1 MEKPKTLQDQLKY
14 LDKTYGDNWEKLPD
28 EHPDIQELHA
38 LNPYAFKRRKLW
50 TDENAAY
57 LRANYQSQTDEE
69 IAEVLDMTAQQVAA
83 FRGRFKLSR
92 MKTHAISVIQM
103 DLKGNEIARFESM
116 NQAAQA
122 VGLSHQ
128 SISRAAKS
136 GKASGGF
143 IWKYEEAGK

>member
-1 MEKPKTLQDQLKY
+1 MANPEVLLEAIRRLDEKNENWGQLP
-14 LDKTYGDNWEKLPD
+14 NS
-28 EHPDIQELHA
+28 HPDIQMLQA
-38 LNPYAFKRRKLW
+38 LNPHAFKRRNLW
-50 TDENAAY
+50 TEENAAY

-83 FRGRFKLSR
+83 FRGRLKLRR
-92 MKTHAISVIQM
+92 MRTYATSVIQM
-103 DLKGNEIARFESM
+103 DLKGNEIARFKSM

-128 SISRAAKS
+128 SISRATKS

-143 IWKYEEAGK
+143 IWKYGGAGK

>member
-1 MEKPKTLQDQLKY
+1 MANPEVLLEAIRRLNEKDENWGQLP
-14 LDKTYGDNWEKLPD
+14 NS
-28 EHPDIQELHA
+28 HPDIQMLQA
-38 LNPYAFKRRKLW
+38 LNPHAFKRRKLW
-50 TDENAAY
+50 TEENAAY
-57 LRANYQSQTDEE
+57 LKENYQSQTDEE
-69 IAEVLDMTAQQVAA
+69 LAEVLDMTVQQVAA

-92 MKTHAISVIQM
+92 MRTYATSVIQM

-128 SISRAAKS
+128 SISRATKS

-143 IWKYEEAGK
+143 IWKYEGES

>member
-1 MEKPKTLQDQLKY
+1 MANPEVLLEAIRRLNEKDENWGQLP
-14 LDKTYGDNWEKLPD
+14 NS
-28 EHPDIQELHA
+28 HPDIQVLQA

-50 TDENAAY
+50 TEENAAY

-83 FRGRFKLSR
+83 YRGRLKLKR
-92 MKTHAISVIQM
+92 MRTYATSVIQM

-128 SISRAAKS
+128 SISRATKS

-143 IWKYEEAGK
+143 IWKYEGAGK